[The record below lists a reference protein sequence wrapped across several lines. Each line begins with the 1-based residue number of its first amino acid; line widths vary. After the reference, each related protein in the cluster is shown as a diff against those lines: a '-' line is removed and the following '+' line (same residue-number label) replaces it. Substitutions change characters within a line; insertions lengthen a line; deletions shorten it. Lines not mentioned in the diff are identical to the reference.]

1 MKNSKKIIYLLW
13 SPEGQS
19 GEERRRILLKECA
32 GEIIDAGVLK
42 LVMYVNDT
50 DSDVKSPA
58 PFKESEK
65 PVIAQVE
72 VWIKDLESTG
82 TIESILHG
90 KGFTLAGY
98 RVQESIYREYG
109 GNMYMHQRDWAD
121 GRRSPGL
128 VSVNLL
134 KRPEKISPEEWIK
147 RWHNIMSP
155 VSEAIQPRAR
165 YIRNLVLEV
174 ITADAPS
181 FNGIVIEAW
190 PSKRHVTNKFL
201 FFGADN
207 IFQLLGNMLKILK
220 AVKSFLKIKDIRSIM
235 MSEYFIKTD
244 F

>member
-1 MKNSKKIIYLLW
+1 MKNSEKIIYLLW
-13 SPEGQS
+13 SPEGQL
-19 GEERRRILLKECA
+19 GEERQKILLKECA
-32 GEIIDAGVLK
+32 GEIIDAGAAN
-42 LVMYVNDT
+42 LVIYINDS

-58 PFKESEK
+58 PFRGSEK
-65 PVIAQVE
+65 PFTAQVE
-72 VWIKDLESTG
+72 VWIKDLAISRAVEG
-82 TIESILHG
+82 ILND
-90 KGFTLAGY
+90 KGFALAGY

-121 GRRSPGL
+121 GKRSPGL

-134 KRPEKISPEEWIK
+134 KRPDRISTEDWIK

-165 YIRNLVLEV
+165 YVRNLVLES
-174 ITADAPS
+174 ITPDAPPY
-181 FNGIVIEAW
+181 NGIVIEVW

-207 IFQLLGNMLKILK
+207 IFQLIVNMIKILK
-220 AVKSFLKIKDIRSIM
+220 AVKSFLRIKDIRTVM